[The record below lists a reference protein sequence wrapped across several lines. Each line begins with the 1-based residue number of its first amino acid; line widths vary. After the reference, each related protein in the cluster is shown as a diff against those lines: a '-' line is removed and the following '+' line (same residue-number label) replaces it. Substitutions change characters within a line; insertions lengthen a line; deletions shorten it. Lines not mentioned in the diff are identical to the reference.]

1 MSVQPANLERRRRI
15 VAALRAA
22 NGAALTTPELC
33 QRAGFNNFEHHAYV
47 LPQLRALVRLGII
60 TRSPVVPGA
69 IASWAL
75 NRADQS
81 DRAMNERLD
90 TVPTDRRHA

>member
-47 LPQLRALVRLGII
+47 LPQLRALVKLGII

-75 NRADQS
+75 NRADQA
-81 DRAMNERLD
+81 DRAMNERLATD
-90 TVPTDRRHA
+90 TANRRHA